1 MAPYVTNTGKNIGTI
16 RQSCGGGVM
25 ALARKTDPQTSHEA
39 ARTAA
44 IGHIRDRVLWIFEQH
59 LSLTD
64 EELITLY
71 RKYERSQGWNMARA
85 DGKRAKTASDSGIRS
100 RRKELTVE
108 GKLFDTY
115 QTKTT
120 ESGRK
125 TIIWAIGMLHD

>member
-1 MAPYVTNTGKNIGTI
+1 
-16 RQSCGGGVM
+16 
-25 ALARKTDPQTSHEA
+25 
-39 ARTAA
+39 
-44 IGHIRDRVLWIFEQH
+44 
-59 LSLTD
+59 
-64 EELITLY
+64 
-71 RKYERSQGWNMARA
+71 MARA